1 MRFQV
6 PQFIDIE
13 DKIFGP
19 LTFKQFVYLAGAGGL
34 GFLIFKSLPLLI
46 ALPLILG
53 VLGLGVSLAFV
64 KINNKT
70 FIEVIQAYVSY
81 FFQNKMFIWKKKNA
95 LPQSKE
101 KLNTESVQNTP
112 IPRMSESKLKELSWG
127 LDIKDETE
135 EVKYQ
140 GK

>member
-70 FIEVIQAYVSY
+70 FI
-81 FFQNKMFIWKKKNA
+81 
-95 LPQSKE
+95 
-101 KLNTESVQNTP
+101 
-112 IPRMSESKLKELSWG
+112 
-127 LDIKDETE
+127 
-135 EVKYQ
+135 
-140 GK
+140 